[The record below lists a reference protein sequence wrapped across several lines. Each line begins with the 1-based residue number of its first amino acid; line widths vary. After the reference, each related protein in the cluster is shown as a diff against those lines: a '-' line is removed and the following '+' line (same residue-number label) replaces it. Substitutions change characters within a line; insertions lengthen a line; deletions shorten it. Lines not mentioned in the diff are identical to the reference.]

1 MIAPTLYKSAVVVA
15 KPRGSAI
22 PALAATP
29 AAYWGTQVE
38 IPHHPIRVVSER
50 SNRRIVRL
58 ASSGVP
64 KTRLTLNFTSSRC
77 VLRQLL
83 AARRARRR
91 GPPLC
96 VGIRPQLGVLHLG
109 PDVED
114 EECRQKSEDEHDAP
128 IVRTGR
134 GDEQP
139 YDRGV

>member
-38 IPHHPIRVVSER
+38 IPH
-50 SNRRIVRL
+50 
-58 ASSGVP
+58 
-64 KTRLTLNFTSSRC
+64 
-77 VLRQLL
+77 VLGQLL

-139 YDRGV
+139 YDRGEQETDAESGLKDPGDSPADRRRPQL